1 MNQTLHLVNKDA
13 RRLRWA
19 ILAWLLIAAAT
30 AGLMVA
36 RPALDLQGFG
46 VSMAVGQLSSLV
58 SLIEL
63 VTMVLIVSWLVHEDP
78 AANRDAFW
86 LTRPINWR
94 QLSSAK
100 VAVASTVLVCVPV
113 VAQLIVMR
121 MFGLTAN
128 NMARATSSILL
139 SQAAWVTMLMAAAA
153 LTPSLTRYAIV
164 LVGAAAAFVLIEGVM
179 ITTVVLFVGVTDSS
193 PGPEQIDPLPGLIT
207 SSTTIVASIAIVF
220 LQYRY
225 RRIKWSAGLAALAV
239 VTIFLIPIV
248 WPADLRR
255 LPDPDPGEWAQDQTR
270 VAVHVDPEPPN
281 VSDEMSFRSRGAL
294 KKRIAAPVRLS
305 GLPND
310 FFVQGVQATS
320 RLDVAGKTLS
330 SVTAESVPVRRAG
343 TSNTTYANALSA
355 MQGALGTV
363 RLLTSMAREEA
374 DLWPVL
380 LSLTHQDFAQ
390 FGHAAGRLTS
400 TVDFYLG
407 RATVTGSI
415 PLEEGAAL
423 KENRRRLDIVRIDRR
438 IDGCT
443 VDLRVVSVGPVFRPR
458 VPSRD
463 EFVLRNAVRGE
474 AVTAGVESSTPGRSS
489 PFGFL
494 LGMALGG
501 GGYAAHADP
510 NAPGFSAVAF
520 RYRFPAA
527 DPMGGAV
534 GPVIDA
540 GWLSGAELVRINIA
554 YAGHLTRPLTIENF
568 RMTSNR

>member
-13 RRLRWA
+13 GRLRWA

-36 RPALDLQGFG
+36 RPALDLQGIG
-46 VSMAVGQLSSLV
+46 VSMAIAQLSSLV

-94 QLSSAK
+94 QLSTAK
-100 VAVASTVLVCVPV
+100 IAVASAVLVCVPLI
-113 VAQLIVMR
+113 AQLAVMR
-121 MFGLTAN
+121 IFGLTAYDT
-128 NMARATSSILL
+128 ARATPSIVLT
-139 SQAAWVTMLMAAAA
+139 QAAWVTMLMAGAA
-153 LTPSLTRYAIV
+153 LTPSIMRYAIV
-164 LVGAAAAFVLIEGVM
+164 LVGAGAAFVLFEGAM
-179 ITTVVLFVGVTDSS
+179 ITTVVLFVGVTFAS
-193 PGPEQIDPLPGLIT
+193 PRPEQIDPLPGMIT
-207 SSTTIVASIAIVF
+207 SATTIAASIAIVL

-225 RRIKWSAGLAALAV
+225 RHTKWSAGLAAIAV

-248 WPADLRR
+248 WPADFRR
-255 LPDPDPGEWAQDQTR
+255 LPDPDPGAWAQDQTR
-270 VAVHVDPEPPN
+270 AAAQVDAESLK
-281 VSDEMSFRSRGAL
+281 VSDEMSFRARGAL

-310 FFVQGVQATS
+310 FYVQGVQATS

-330 SVTAESVPVRRAG
+330 SVTAESVPVSRVG
-343 TSNTTYANALSA
+343 TSDTAYANVLSA

-363 RLLTSMAREEA
+363 RLLISSGREEA

-380 LSLTHQDFAQ
+380 LSVTHQDFAQ

-400 TVDFYLG
+400 TLDLYLA
-407 RATVTGSI
+407 RATVAGSI
-415 PLEEGAAL
+415 PLEDGATL
-423 KENRRRLDIVRIDRR
+423 KDDRRRLDIVRIDRR
-438 IDGCT
+438 GDGCT
-443 VDLRVVSVGPVFRPR
+443 VDVRLVSVGPLFRPR
-458 VPSRD
+458 IPSRE
-463 EFVLRNAVRGE
+463 EFVLRNVGRQEAVR
-474 AVTAGVESSTPGRSS
+474 AGVESSTPGSSS

-501 GGYAAHADP
+501 GGYASHA

-527 DPMGGAV
+527 DPMGGTV

-568 RMTSNR
+568 RMNSNR